1 MNHNRER
8 YDQVRNH
15 NRERKRYDQVRE
27 SDDFVSTIHGSARME
42 ERRIL
47 PQEIEVAL
55 DLGNSTTRS
64 DSKVTTY
71 HEGLMVVTGQG
82 KNRLITSYR
91 SGLSKLIEHCDGP
104 NSGHFLFSQGDFGT
118 VWCGMTSRGFTVG
131 ASACHLGT
139 PLSDFS
145 NGASY
150 ALLFRNPDYKADTAP
165 QTLTAEASRASSGHD
180 VVPAFATVN
189 NNKDVE
195 KVSTAPSTLTLMVP
209 YFVEFDNVPWEDFRH
224 KTTPY
229 YDWKN
234 VTVNGPAAADVT
246 APFETMDLSGL
257 WIDDAD
263 EQWPVDVVSE
273 QKRAQILIWIK
284 HDVKTGLVLWSKA
297 HNPKVSPKF
306 RGRTLSQIWYQV
318 MIGRLVGRELYSIE
332 TGFSFKQWSFA
343 GDYTTMHVQLENE
356 AQVQSG
362 CRFDFVVSRDVIQK
376 YHPDADRPSYFHRLA
391 ALPQQWFEG
400 LGAEWAACTSGFSL
414 LLDGVFQRYSPRED
428 KLEAAAVKTKD
439 REVPLEAD
447 VQLERLS
454 HWLLGAF
461 GNQGQLKTIARLLD
475 QSFYSPVTDGTALR
489 VKDLVNRRGLW
500 SGRYNSRMPVRRT
513 PLAVASYFSN
523 IDIMRTLLDAG
534 ADPNLETPLEEV
546 LVGRS
551 DTSKAYKRMNYP
563 GAVALL
569 LERGACP
576 WNMRDDLLIFGQ
588 DRYLRQQ
595 IDEHS
600 CDKCLVP
607 VHK

>member
-1 MNHNRER
+1 
-8 YDQVRNH
+8 
-15 NRERKRYDQVRE
+15 
-27 SDDFVSTIHGSARME
+27 
-42 ERRIL
+42 
-47 PQEIEVAL
+47 
-55 DLGNSTTRS
+55 
-64 DSKVTTY
+64 
-71 HEGLMVVTGQG
+71 
-82 KNRLITSYR
+82 
-91 SGLSKLIEHCDGP
+91 
-104 NSGHFLFSQGDFGT
+104 
-118 VWCGMTSRGFTVG
+118 
-131 ASACHLGT
+131 
-139 PLSDFS
+139 
-145 NGASY
+145 
-150 ALLFRNPDYKADTAP
+150 
-165 QTLTAEASRASSGHD
+165 
-180 VVPAFATVN
+180 
-189 NNKDVE
+189 
-195 KVSTAPSTLTLMVP
+195 
-209 YFVEFDNVPWEDFRH
+209 
-224 KTTPY
+224 
-229 YDWKN
+229 
-234 VTVNGPAAADVT
+234 
-246 APFETMDLSGL
+246 
-257 WIDDAD
+257 
-263 EQWPVDVVSE
+263 VDVVSE

-534 ADPNLETPLEEV
+534 ADPNIETPLEEV

-551 DTSKAYKRMNYP
+551 DTSKAYKRMNYS

-600 CDKCLVP
+600 CDKCLNARRPGIPSGASTGQAKMDLRTTSTFPPASELKQHVP
-607 VHK
+607 SSITFPASGKYVPPHMRLNTASPAPANNNRQPAAAQPQSLARESEPVPGNHRLPDNPRCGCVSITYSDVVLMCLLISCVCVFKEQIVPKHLRLLEIVRSMVIEKEALAAAVVMIVSVRAMVLGIAEAIMIDDMVKE